1 MFPHAIYPG
10 RYRIQPLVRGR
21 GPSGYSR
28 LPGLPRLTNVPGNFG
43 APPGN
48 DPTSVAVRIHEYAHI
63 AVEALRI
70 VPPHAMERIRDIA
83 LDVGEDVMQAVLDV
97 IANTYARR
105 VELFQIKDLPLGDY
119 SRQPLRTR
127 ALAHL
132 RYRSVPMVDP
142 DALAPVPNDVAT
154 RVEKFYKLIASVTY
168 DARRRRGSPGWTV
181 ESLAVLCREIEVAL
195 ARAEDETPPPA
206 STPSCPK
213 TGEAPPGTEER
224 TEDGLTEERTE
235 DGLTEERTEGD
246 TPPTASAASDPWG
259 TYAPPKPQPA
269 PPEEIEARKLL
280 GKPPYLEE
288 ELTEKHLKADSVP
301 WGRMEILTPK
311 LDAFHRTAQV
321 LAVRPVPGSY
331 GPFRFPHR
339 ALPGT
344 GDGKA
349 FGLRGRRRARG
360 GTILLDVSGS
370 MHLDELDIDRLLS
383 EAPAATVAM
392 YSAMEANKGQLF
404 IVASRGRRVRTIPE
418 HGPGN
423 VVDGPALRWL
433 SRQRP
438 PRVWITDGGV
448 TGVRDV
454 FTPEGS
460 AECWSLCRRYRV
472 RPVREIDAALRV
484 LDAEARLGRVFDR
497 IVEAL

>member
-21 GPSGYSR
+21 GPAGYSR
-28 LPGLPRLTNVPGNFG
+28 IPGMPRLANVPGNFG

-70 VPPHAMERIRDIA
+70 IPPHALERIRDIVP
-83 LDVGEDVMQAVLDV
+83 DVGEDVMQAVLDV
-97 IANTYARR
+97 VANTYARR
-105 VELFQIKDLPLGDY
+105 VGLSQVKDLPLGDY

-127 ALAHL
+127 ALARL
-132 RYRSVPMVDP
+132 RYRSIMLEP
-142 DALAPVPNDVAT
+142 DALTPLPNAMT
-154 RVEKFYKLIASVTY
+154 KRVERFYNLIANVTR
-168 DARRRRGSPGWTV
+168 DARRGRGSRGGWTT
-181 ESLAVLCREIEVAL
+181 ESLALLCREIEVEL
-195 ARAEDETPPPA
+195 ARAEEHETPPPVSPPSEEETPPLA
-206 STPSCPK
+206 STPSRPK
-213 TGEAPPGTEER
+213 TVGEDVPPSTEES
-224 TEDGLTEERTE
+224 
-235 DGLTEERTEGD
+235 

-259 TYAPPKPQPA
+259 TYAPPESKPA
-269 PPEEIEARKLL
+269 PLPEEIEGRKIL
-280 GKPPYLEE
+280 GKPPHLEE
-288 ELTEKHLKADSVP
+288 IEFSEEYLKSDPVP
-301 WGRMEILTPK
+301 WGIMEILTPK

-321 LAVRPVPGSY
+321 LAVRPIPGSY

-349 FGLRGRRRARG
+349 FGLRARRRARG

-370 MHLDELDIDRLLS
+370 MHLEERDIDRLLS
-383 EAPAATVAM
+383 EAPSVTVAM
-392 YSAMEANKGQLF
+392 YSAKEKYKGQLF
-404 IVASRGRRVRTIPE
+404 IVANRGRRVRTIPE

-433 SRQRP
+433 GRQRP

-448 TGVRDV
+448 TGIRDMPA
-454 FTPEGS
+454 PERS
-460 AECWSLCRRYRV
+460 AECWSLCRRYKV
-472 RPVREIDAALRV
+472 RPVRNIDTALRV
-484 LDAEARLGRVFDR
+484 LAAEARLGRVFDR
-497 IVEAL
+497 IVGAT